1 MKCLICSKFCLATLC
16 DDCLDSIPLQPSVR
30 EVNGIR
36 VYCFFA
42 YSDIDFLLKSK
53 YYAIGSKI
61 YSALGKI
68 AGEYFFGTMG
78 RASVDLA
85 SHFDRI
91 NIIGIDDCVRSFYSH
106 TGVLV
111 REFARAGKKARKKSN
126 NLQKLCNIKPIYGEL
141 KATNQVSYAGKSLAF
156 RQANKRGL
164 RLSDRILKS
173 IKSKLDSSDN
183 TNLLKNIAKKID
195 FANNDFIKNDFVK
208 SNFAKQVF
216 NALDFFALDL
226 KKLAKQQNPKSS
238 ATIIVDDIITT
249 GTSFGEAIEVCQKE
263 NLQVLFCLCLCNAA
277 L

>member
-16 DDCLDSIPLQPSVR
+16 ENCLDSIPLYPSVR
-30 EVNGIR
+30 EVKGIR

-68 AGEYFFGTMG
+68 AGEYFFGAMG
-78 RASVDLA
+78 RASADFA
-85 SHFDRI
+85 SHFDKI
-91 NIIGIDDCVRSFYSH
+91 NLIGIDDCVRSFYSH

-111 REFARAGKKARKKSN
+111 REFARAGKNAHKKSS
-126 NLQKLCNIKPIYGEL
+126 KTTKSCNIKPIYGEL

-164 RLSDRILKS
+164 RLSDKILKKHS
-173 IKSKLDSSDN
+173 IKSKLDLSDN
-183 TNLLKNIAKKID
+183 ANLLQNIAKKTKLD
-195 FANNDFIKNDFVK
+195 FAKNDFIKNDFAK
-208 SNFAKQVF
+208 SIF
-216 NALDFFALDL
+216 NALNYFALDFRRFI
-226 KKLAKQQNPKSS
+226 KKQNPKSS

-249 GTSFGEAIEVCQKE
+249 GTSFGEAIEVCKDS
-263 NLQVLFCLCLCNAA
+263 NLKVLFCLCLCNAA

>member
-1 MKCLICSKFCLATLC
+1 MKCLICSKFCVSTLC

-30 EVNGIR
+30 EVKGIR

-42 YSDIDFLLKSK
+42 YSDIDFLLKAK

-68 AGEYFFGTMG
+68 AGEYFFGAMSE
-78 RASVDLA
+78 ASADFA
-85 SHFDRI
+85 SHFDEI

-111 REFARAGKKARKKSN
+111 REFACASKKTHKKSN
-126 NLQKLCNIKPIYGEL
+126 KTQKSCNIKPIYGEL

-164 RLSDRILKS
+164 RLSERILQKHNAKS
-173 IKSKLDSSDN
+173 RLDSNDN
-183 TNLLKNIAKKID
+183 IKNIAKD
-195 FANNDFIKNDFVK
+195 FANNDFIKNDFAK
-208 SNFAKQVF
+208 SNFAKQFF
-216 NALDFFALDL
+216 NTLDFFALDL
-226 KKLAKQQNPKSS
+226 KKLAKKQNPKSN
-238 ATIIVDDIITT
+238 ALIIVDDIITT
-249 GTSFGEAIEVCQKE
+249 GTSFGEAIEVCQKA
-263 NLQVLFCLCLCNAA
+263 NSKVLFCLCLCNAA